1 MDVTAALGRAGNAKP
16 LEDGAELGAIIRR
29 KIGERGAHRP
39 GGVAEQLHR
48 GLHHRDLEAAAALA
62 QVVQRT
68 NGMLMEPRELAEVA
82 GACEAVELER
92 RLGPE
97 AGEGRGEPLGA
108 RGEVRTH
115 RSEEHTSEL
124 PVTR

>member
-1 MDVTAALGRAGNAKP
+1 MARSSA
-16 LEDGAELGAIIRR
+16 R

-115 RSEEHTSEL
+115 HVVARAGEPHEPLRAEPLAHML
-124 PVTR
+124 A